1 MDETKRK
8 INMAE
13 AKIAFTGLT
22 AGNPQYESPAD
33 KPEVVFDPFRNRFD
47 IAGRKTD
54 MDRSRGSTV
63 AG

>member
-1 MDETKRK
+1 
-8 INMAE
+8 MAE

-47 IAGRKTD
+47 IVGRKTD

-63 AG
+63 TG